1 MRRKVIIYI
10 KNFKRRTTML
20 EIKNVSK
27 TYRPK
32 KGVPVKALDDV
43 SLKFEDRGMVFILG
57 KSGSGKSTLLNVL
70 GGLDQADEGEFII
83 KGKSSKDFTQSDFD
97 SYRNTFIGFIF
108 QEYNILSEF
117 TVGAN
122 IALAMELQ
130 GQKATSEALNE
141 ILDEVDLTGYG
152 NRKPNELSGGQK
164 QRVAIA
170 RALIKKPEMIMADE
184 PTGALDSNTGKQV
197 FDTLKKLSKEK
208 LVLIVSHDRDFAE
221 LYADRIIELK
231 DGKVISD
238 VSKTSVMPESVSE
251 GVSVVDDKLIHIKK
265 GYKLTEKDLKLIND
279 YISKAE
285 GDTLISVDEE
295 KNVEIKKAVKIN
307 EEGGKDEFLD
317 TKPEDVELKQYKP
330 EDSKLIKSH
339 LPYRNSL
346 KIGASSLK
354 SKPVRLVF
362 TIFLCMVSFAL
373 FGLADTMGAYDKVTT
388 YEKSIMDTRVEGAAF
403 VKQKLRSS
411 GGNYTYKEDTQLND
425 DDIAKINADSGVKV
439 VPVYSGGRYS
449 NGYSFVSSLNKPA
462 LLENDNGYA
471 YYSGKVSGFTDVT
484 EEIFNQTGLT
494 LTQGSAL
501 PTVLG
506 EIAIPSYVYEHF
518 TYAGLVYTDP
528 LTNEKVTLAADQI
541 KSPADVIG
549 KYINFGNNSG
559 GNGMPFKITG
569 VVETNFD
576 NSRYGDYMPG
586 AQKVEANMLDMVVTR
601 ELETKLKY
609 SYHSLCF
616 TAPGTVALLIAAD
629 SQEMSKGPSIGK
641 DISYSGYLSLQ
652 SANSGRG
659 YNYIAKLSQ
668 LNDKSTI
675 VWTNGEKT
683 SLSENEIIVPVAIG
697 YNVDGS
703 SKYDNNL
710 STETVDY
717 IVNTFGLTEDEKYYY
732 ENDVRLGNVVEA
744 IAERVVNKY
753 VDENGYPDTEEFRD
767 YVTELEGQ
775 HGGIVTEESFE
786 SAYRS
791 YLSYNSRYNDRSG
804 FVRNEFG
811 GPSGNELL
819 LPYVK
824 TIYGMENVTTDI
836 AETGDISLQSNT
848 SGEYRS
854 EKYTVVGYYYP
865 SAETTGNFNQNGDPI
880 IDYNNSSSLIFVS
893 DANYDFFEADEA
905 GYYSFAI
912 GKMPYDD
919 AAAVKKIV
927 GFNYTAH
934 NGNTYYTLTNE
945 VSFMLDTVNDMVEML
960 AQVFLYVGIFF
971 AVFAALMMFNFISV
985 SISYKKREIGILRA
999 VGARSSDVFGIFFNE
1014 SLIIT
1019 LINFVLASVATFV
1032 TTTIINGVIR
1042 SEYGFALT
1050 LLNVGLRQFALI
1062 LGVGVLVAF
1071 IASFIPVMRIAKKR
1085 PIDAIQNR

>member
-1 MRRKVIIYI
+1 
-10 KNFKRRTTML
+10 ML
-20 EIKNVSK
+20 EIRNVSK

-70 GGLDQADEGEFII
+70 GGLDKADEGEFII
-83 KGKSSKDFTQSDFD
+83 KGKSSKDFSQSDFD

-130 GQKATSEALNE
+130 GHKATSESLNE

-231 DGKVISD
+231 DGKIISD

-265 GYKLTEKDLKLIND
+265 GYKLTEKDLNLIND
-279 YISKAE
+279 YISRAK

-317 TKPEDVELKQYKP
+317 TKPEDVALKQYKP

-388 YEKSIMDTRVEGAAF
+388 YEKSIIDSRVEGAAF
-403 VKQKLRSS
+403 VKQKLRNY
-411 GGNYTYKEDTQLND
+411 GGNYSYKESTLLND
-425 DDIAKINADSGVKV
+425 DDIAKINADSGVNV
-439 VPVYSGGRYS
+439 IPVYSGDKYS
-449 NGYSFVSSLNKPA
+449 NGYSFLSSLSKPA
-462 LLENDNGYA
+462 LLENDNDYS
-471 YYSGKVSGFTDVT
+471 YYSGTASGFTEVT
-484 EEIFNQTGLT
+484 EEIFNKTGLK
-494 LTQGSAL
+494 LTQGSVL
-501 PTVLG
+501 PKVPG
-506 EIAIPSYVYEHF
+506 EVVVPNYIYEHF
-518 TYAGLVYTDP
+518 TYAGMVYADP
-528 LTNEKVTLAADQI
+528 VTGEDVTVAADQI
-541 KSPADVIG
+541 SNPSDVIG
-549 KYINFGNNSG
+549 KYINFGDKYGG
-559 GNGMPFKITG
+559 GNIQFKITG
-569 VVETNFD
+569 VVDTNFD
-576 NSRYGDYMPG
+576 KSRYGDYMPG
-586 AQKVEANMLDMVVTR
+586 AQKVESNMLDMVVTR

-616 TAPGTVALLIAAD
+616 VAPGTVDLLI
-629 SQEMSKGPSIGK
+629 SMNESTGQKGPAIGK
-641 DISYSGYLSLQ
+641 NIIENGYLNLMSGNFGRSYSYV
-652 SANSGRG
+652 
-659 YNYIAKLSQ
+659 AKLSQ
-668 LNDKSTI
+668 LTDKSLI

-683 SLSENEIIVPVAIG
+683 ALSGNEIIVPMGIG
-697 YNVDGS
+697 TNIDGS
-703 SKYDNNL
+703 SKYENSL
-710 STETVDY
+710 SAETVDY
-717 IVNTFGLTEDEKYYY
+717 IVTTFNLREDEIPYY
-732 ENDVRLGNVVEA
+732 ENDVMLGNVIES
-744 IAERVVNKY
+744 IGERVARKY
-753 VDENGYPDTEEFRD
+753 VDENGYPDNEEFRN
-767 YVTELEGQ
+767 YVIEQYGENA
-775 HGGIVTEESFE
+775 TEENFKA
-786 SAYRS
+786 AYVS
-791 YLSYNSRYNDRSG
+791 YLSYNSRYNDNSG
-804 FVRNEFG
+804 FIRNEFG
-811 GPSGNELL
+811 GPSGNEVL

-824 TIYGMENVTTDI
+824 TIYGMENVTTEVP
-836 AETGDISLQSNT
+836 ETGDISLSSSA
-848 SGEYRS
+848 SGIYRD

-865 SAETTGNFNQNGDPI
+865 SAETTDRYEMDRPIVDYTGSGN
-880 IDYNNSSSLIFVS
+880 LIFMS
-893 DANYDFFEADEA
+893 DANYDFFEAAEA

-912 GKMPYDD
+912 GKMPYAD

-927 GFNYTAH
+927 GFNYTEYT
-934 NGNTYYTLTNE
+934 GGTYYTLTNE
-945 VSFMLDTVNDMVEML
+945 VSFMLDSVNSMVETL

-1019 LINFVLASVATFV
+1019 LINFVLASIVTFV
-1032 TTTIINGVIR
+1032 TTTVINGVIR

>member
-307 EEGGKDEFLD
+307 EKGGKDEFLD

-629 SQEMSKGPSIGK
+629 SQEMSKGPTIGK
-641 DISYSGYLSLQ
+641 DINYSGHLSLQ

-668 LNDKSTI
+668 LNDKSSI

-710 STETVDY
+710 SAETVDY
-717 IVNTFGLTEDEKYYY
+717 IMTTFGLTEDQRDYLQNDVKLGFVVDTISGYVAEKY
-732 ENDVRLGNVVEA
+732 
-744 IAERVVNKY
+744 VN
-753 VDENGYPDTEEFRD
+753 ENGYPNTEAFRN
-767 YVTELEGQ
+767 YVTEQYGEA
-775 HGGIVTEESFE
+775 TEDNCKQV
-786 SAYRS
+786 YKS
-791 YLSYNSRYNDRSG
+791 YLSYNSRYNDKSG

-836 AETGDISLQSNT
+836 AETGDIVLQSNT

-880 IDYNNSSSLIFVS
+880 IDYSSSSSLIFVS

-1019 LINFVLASVATFV
+1019 LINFVLASVVTFV